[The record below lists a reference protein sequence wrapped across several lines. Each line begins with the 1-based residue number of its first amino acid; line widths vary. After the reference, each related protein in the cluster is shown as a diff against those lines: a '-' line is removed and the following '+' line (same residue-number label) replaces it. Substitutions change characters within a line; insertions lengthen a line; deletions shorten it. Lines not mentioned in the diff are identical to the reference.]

1 MKKAILLLVTH
12 VVAGIFG
19 FMLGIYLLPILTAPL
34 PPEIAEVEAMAAA
47 SQFKGTFKRDLA
59 GSDAFHW
66 GEGEVFV
73 DAKAVTLKGRLAPG
87 PDYKLYLSPKLVET
101 EAEFLALKPQMQR
114 VADVRIF
121 ENFII
126 TMPPGIDP
134 AAYSAVIIWCEAF
147 GEFIT
152 AAQYRQ

>member
-1 MKKAILLLVTH
+1 MKKAILLLFTH
-12 VVAGIFG
+12 AIAGFLG
-19 FMLGIYLLPILTAPL
+19 FALGIYLLPILTAPP
-34 PPEIAEVEAMAAA
+34 PPEMAEIEAMAAA
-47 SQFKGTFKRDLA
+47 SQFKGVFKRDLK
-59 GSDAFHW
+59 GSDALHW

-73 DAKAVTLKGRLAPG
+73 DAKAVTLKGKLAPG

-126 TMPPGIDP
+126 PMPAGIDP
-134 AAYSAVIIWCEAF
+134 ATYSAVIIWCEAF

-152 AAQYRQ
+152 AAQYR

>member
-1 MKKAILLLVTH
+1 MKKVIVLLLTH
-12 VVAGIFG
+12 ALAGFLG
-19 FMLGIYLLPILTAPL
+19 FVLGIYLLPILTAP
-34 PPEIAEVEAMAAA
+34 PPPAMAEVEAMAAA
-47 SQFKGTFKRDLA
+47 SRFKGTFKRDLQ

-101 EAEFLALKPQMQR
+101 EAEFLELKPQMQR

-126 TMPPGIDP
+126 PVPAGINP
-134 AAYSAVIIWCEAF
+134 ADYKAVVIWCEAF

-152 AAQYRQ
+152 AANYQ